1 MVGWKIGTN
10 VHVVEVTFEMEE
22 EIVWQYLKTN
32 GYGVTALQK
41 LPMSF
46 KGREDVEKVLPSIEI
61 DTFATRKKRHLS
73 LSELYYLVAIDGIL
87 QVKEP
92 LQQLWERLQSSS
104 ATFTTIFVIY
114 QHFRRLGW
122 IPRPGLN
129 YGAHY
134 VLYRGSAAEF
144 HSEYVVYVQD
154 DGESLSW
161 NQIQSLTRIA
171 ADVKK
176 TVLLCT
182 VAIKEPTADVSIDN
196 DVRSNG
202 NLPAT
207 GNNDLTFGT
216 YSFHGI
222 QYTVRAIAIRFWDA
236 TIANQLRSHTF
247 LPQPV
252 LPKKIESTKKKRANG
267 QSAASKARFTEV

>member
-1 MVGWKIGTN
+1 MTG
-10 VHVVEVTFEMEE
+10 EVALGGARWGRS
-22 EIVWQYLKTN
+22 IVLTRDLSSSS
-32 GYGVTALQK
+32 G
-41 LPMSF
+41 
-46 KGREDVEKVLPSIEI
+46 
-61 DTFATRKKRHLS
+61 TFAT
-73 LSELYYLVAIDGIL
+73 
-87 QVKEP
+87 
-92 LQQLWERLQSSS
+92 
-104 ATFTTIFVIY
+104 TFVSY

-134 VLYRGSAAEF
+134 VLYRGSAAAF

-154 DGESLSW
+154 EEKTASW
-161 NQIQSLTRIA
+161 NQVQSLTRIA

-182 VAIKEPTADVSIDN
+182 ATIEKATADVSIEN
-196 DVRSNG
+196 DARSTV
-202 NLPAT
+202 NLPAA
-207 GNNDLTFGT
+207 GDNDLTFGT

-236 TIANQLRSHTF
+236 TIANEPRSHTF

-252 LPKKIESTKKKRANG
+252 LPKKIESTKRSNG
-267 QSAASKARFTEV
+267 QSAASKARFRSSNVTQSTRIF

>member
-1 MVGWKIGTN
+1 MVGWKIRAN
-10 VHVVEVTFEMEE
+10 VNVVEVTFEMEE
-22 EIVWQYLKTN
+22 EIVWQYFKTN

-73 LSELYYLVAIDGIL
+73 LSELYYVVAIDGIL

-92 LQQLWERLQSSS
+92 LRQLWERLQSSS

-154 DGESLSW
+154 DGETLSW

-222 QYTVRAIAIRFWDA
+222 QYTARAIAIRFWDA